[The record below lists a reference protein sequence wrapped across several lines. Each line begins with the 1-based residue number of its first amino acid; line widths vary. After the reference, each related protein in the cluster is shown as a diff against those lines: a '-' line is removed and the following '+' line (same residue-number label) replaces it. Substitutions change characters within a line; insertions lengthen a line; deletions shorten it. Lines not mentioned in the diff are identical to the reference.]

1 MQANLLIDLGDKA
14 QVPII
19 SFSATSPSLS
29 SIRSPYFIRATQN
42 DASQVNVITAIIQAF
57 GWREVV
63 PIYVDNDFGKGII
76 PFQTD
81 ALEKVN
87 ARVPYRS
94 AIPSMATDDQIVAEL
109 YKLKRMQ
116 TRVFIVHVQSK
127 TTRNDE

>member
-1 MQANLLIDLGDKA
+1 MQANFLIDLGDKA

-19 SFSATSPSLS
+19 SFSAT
-29 SIRSPYFIRATQN
+29 T
-42 DASQVNVITAIIQAF
+42 F

-63 PIYVDNDFGKGII
+63 PIYVDNEFGVGII
-76 PFQTD
+76 PFLTD

-109 YKLKRMQ
+109 YKLMTMQ
-116 TRVFIVHVQSK
+116 TRVFIVLCADLSWLPVVHQSK